1 MNKVVMFERIFKS
14 VNVVTSMGDV
24 LVLVSEGSDVK
35 IKTINKLT
43 GETNI
48 VEGIVLKLV
57 GKKMEVDSPD
67 IAYPV
72 VIKFSEVQE
81 IEVIL

>member
-1 MNKVVMFERIFKS
+1 MNKVVMFEKIFKS
-14 VNVVTSMGDV
+14 VDVITSMGG
-24 LVLVSEGSDVK
+24 VLVSEGSEVK
-35 IKTINKLT
+35 FKTINELT

-48 VEGIVLKLV
+48 VEGTVLKLV
-57 GKKMEVDSPD
+57 GKKMELEADD

>member
-1 MNKVVMFERIFKS
+1 MKSVKMFNKIFKS

-24 LVLVSEGSDVK
+24 LVSEGSDVK
-35 IKTINKLT
+35 IKTINELN

-48 VEGIVLKLV
+48 VEGKVLKLA
-57 GKKMEVDSPD
+57 GKKMELSSDD

-81 IEVIL
+81 IEVV

>member
-1 MNKVVMFERIFKS
+1 MNKVVMFEKIFKS

-24 LVLVSEGSDVK
+24 LVSEGSEVK
-35 IKTINKLT
+35 IKTINELT
-43 GETNI
+43 DETNI
-48 VEGIVLKLV
+48 VEGTVLKLV
-57 GKKMEVDSPD
+57 GKKMELSSDD

-81 IEVIL
+81 IEVVL

>member
-1 MNKVVMFERIFKS
+1 MNKVVMFEKIFKS
-14 VNVVTSMGDV
+14 VDVITSMGDV
-24 LVLVSEGSDVK
+24 LVSEGSEVK
-35 IKTINKLT
+35 IKTINELT

-48 VEGIVLKLV
+48 VEGKVLKLV
-57 GKKMEVDSPD
+57 GKKMELSSDD

-81 IEVIL
+81 IEVV

>member
-24 LVLVSEGSDVK
+24 LVSEGSDVK
-35 IKTINKLT
+35 IKTINELT